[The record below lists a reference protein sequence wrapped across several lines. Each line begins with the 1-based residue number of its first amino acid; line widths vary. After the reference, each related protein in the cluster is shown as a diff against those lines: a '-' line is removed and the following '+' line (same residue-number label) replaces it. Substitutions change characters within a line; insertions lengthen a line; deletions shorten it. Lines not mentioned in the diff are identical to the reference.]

1 MVNGVIIGIVT
12 DNQDPEGMH
21 RVKVSFPVELGAE
34 SAWCRMRTPM
44 GGADRGWV
52 SLPDIGTEVV
62 LGFGYRT
69 LTPIVL
75 GAVYNGGEDTAEPY
89 HNDDKS
95 NNRRVFWSRGDHLLD
110 FDDTPGAEKIGIGA
124 RATTRLDVRTA
135 PVHHV
140 LDAAGKVL
148 TEKCDGTTVYEAV
161 KNITIGCTSFRLEAE
176 KVVIK
181 AGSDAVCVASEIT
194 VTAGSTLTASS
205 PNTQIAGG

>member
-1 MVNGVIIGIVT
+1 MVNGVIVGIVT
-12 DNQDPEGMH
+12 DNRDPEGMH
-21 RVKVSFPVELGAE
+21 RVKVKFPVELGVE
-34 SAWCRMRTPM
+34 STWCRMLTPM
-44 GGADRGWV
+44 GGADRGWA

-75 GAVYNGGEDTAEPY
+75 GAVYNGEEDTAAPY
-89 HNDDKS
+89 HNDDEKD
-95 NNRRVFWSRGDHLLD
+95 NRRVFWSRGDHLLD

-124 RATTRLDVRTA
+124 RAATRLDVKSA

-161 KNITIGCTSFRLEAE
+161 KNITIACKSFSLDAE
-176 KVVIK
+176 KVVIA
-181 AGSDAVCVASEIT
+181 AGSDAVFVSSQIS